1 MPHLMTPQE
10 AAALLDMKPRT
21 LIKWARLGQVPAHPL
36 GEGRRRLWRFF
47 QHELLTWVGKRKN
60 EVRR

>member
-1 MPHLMTPQE
+1 MTPQE

-47 QHELLTWVGKRKN
+47 QHELLAWVGKRKN